1 MLLILVPVSCVLSS
15 KLALLVPPESSLS
28 VAHVFSPHTLKLVTI
43 LVELDSEAFLAVV
56 LPISNVSAALL
67 PSFSFYASVFLS
79 FFFLKSHLY
88 SLPLPSKRSDGDR
101 FSELWR
107 RF

>member
-15 KLALLVPPESSLS
+15 KLALLVSPESALS
-28 VAHVFSPHTLKLVTI
+28 VAHVFSPHALEFVTI

-67 PSFSFYASVFLS
+67 PSFSFYASVLLS
-79 FFFLKSHLY
+79 FFFLKSHSY
-88 SLPLPSKRSDGDR
+88 HLP
-101 FSELWR
+101 
-107 RF
+107 